1 MAFISEWFWYFLLI
15 PLAAIFI
22 RAIPS
27 GALGDALGDPV
38 IREALVLSLLTT
50 SLTLGIVIVLGTVIV
65 MSPTAAEQRA
75 LAAAL
80 ALEERGMQP
89 AVR

>member
-1 MAFISEWFWYFLLI
+1 MTLQVFIN
-15 PLAAIFI
+15 PLVVWLWI
-22 RAIPS
+22 
-27 GALGDALGDPV
+27 G
-38 IREALVLSLLTT
+38 
-50 SLTLGIVIVLGTVIV
+50 GIVIVLGTVIV

-89 AVR
+89 AAR